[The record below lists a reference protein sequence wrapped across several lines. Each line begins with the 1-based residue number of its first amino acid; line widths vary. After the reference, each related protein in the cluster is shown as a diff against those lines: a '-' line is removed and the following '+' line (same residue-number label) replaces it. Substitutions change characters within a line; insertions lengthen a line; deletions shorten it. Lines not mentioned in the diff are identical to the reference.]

1 VEHAP
6 SKLVSAKGRLM
17 ARSMHIYTIENV
29 AVMIGENLELLREI
43 SANSDNIDYGEMV
56 YVHNETEDG
65 TTGFTDRGVECL
77 EELLADIRTWDGGI
91 RQFLANEQCD
101 PERIERIM
109 ADQPER

>member
-17 ARSMHIYTIENV
+17 ARSMHIHTIENV

-65 TTGFTDRGVECL
+65 TTGFTDGGVECL

-91 RQFLANEQCD
+91 RQFLVNEQCD